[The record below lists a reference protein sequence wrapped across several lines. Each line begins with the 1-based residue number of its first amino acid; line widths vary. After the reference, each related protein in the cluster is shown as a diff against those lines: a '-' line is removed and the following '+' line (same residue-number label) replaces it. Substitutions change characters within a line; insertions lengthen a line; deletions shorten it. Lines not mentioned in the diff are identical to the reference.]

1 MYNVISQ
8 QTAMSVKH
16 SRNPHSS
23 TLYDCSRKLQKC
35 FVGTYTLSYRE
46 FRIQCQKHVSQQ
58 VSSECLECD
67 KHLTFVTECSSL
79 SLPFPSKMPSPK
91 ADASETQSPEQQYEL
106 PQCPSQTIEL
116 ENDKGQATSQQLP
129 TSRSHCRLP
138 KTAVNIK
145 KGHTWLTFLLC
156 DMCFHD

>member
-1 MYNVISQ
+1 MYDGISQ

-46 FRIQCQKHVSQQ
+46 FRIQCQKHVLLCQQ

-67 KHLTFVTECSSL
+67 KHLTFVRPALASAQVSPGKLTMNFNVVHIHTLNLFVLGASVGHSS
-79 SLPFPSKMPSPK
+79 
-91 ADASETQSPEQQYEL
+91 T
-106 PQCPSQTIEL
+106 TIKVRGF
-116 ENDKGQATSQQLP
+116 NT
-129 TSRSHCRLP
+129 
-138 KTAVNIK
+138 
-145 KGHTWLTFLLC
+145 
-156 DMCFHD
+156 